1 MKRIILYPPGC
12 YGRFVEWSIR
22 TISGNNNFIT
32 YPFRKDGS
40 AHNGYKSYV
49 ETLPKKSILNVSDIQ
64 RNKII
69 DHDNFNLISTHYFS
83 KKDFIQIKFDNK
95 NLYLIILPDLKRK
108 TLINN
113 NRYYKLTGWIDF
125 LSNQSGKK
133 INKKKLSEIRNLI
146 SINSEKIIRDEI
158 ENIGSSTCNHILILS
173 IDELIEHYSTS
184 ILKIL
189 NHFRLPINK
198 NYLKIKDIY
207 NNWICSQEHIQKDNL
222 VAYLSEAIINSQEI
236 NLENISLTVVDEAEI
251 LNTLTKKDFL
261 INYSTFPE
269 EFPKSTTEFYKY
281 IKEVK

>member
-12 YGRFVEWSIR
+12 YGRFVEWSLR
-22 TISGNNNFIT
+22 TISSNNNFIT

-40 AHNGYKSYV
+40 AHNGYKSYI

-69 DHDNFNLISTHYFS
+69 DLDNFNLISAHYYS
-83 KKDFIQIKFDNK
+83 KKDFIQAKFDNK

-113 NRYYKLTGWIDF
+113 NRYYKVTGWIDF

-133 INKKKLSEIRNLI
+133 INKEKLSEIRKLI
-146 SINSEKIIRDEI
+146 SISSEKIIRDEI
-158 ENIGSSTCNHILILS
+158 ENINPSKCNHILILS
-173 IDELIEHYSTS
+173 IDELIDHYPTS

-189 NHFRLPINK
+189 SHFKLPINK

-207 NNWICSQEHIQKDNL
+207 NNWIYSQEHIYKDKL
-222 VAYLSEAIINSQEI
+222 ITYLSETIINRQDV

-251 LNTLTKKDFL
+251 LNTLSKKGFL
-261 INYSTFPE
+261 IDYSTFPE
-269 EFPKSTTEFYKY
+269 EFPKSTIEFYRY
-281 IKEVK
+281 IKDR